1 MTQTADSQ
9 SSTRPARR
17 DVLEKHRSLWLHEAL
32 GDEPD
37 APPLTGRTSADV
49 CIVGGGFVGLWTA
62 YWLKQWDPGCDVV
75 VLESDICGGGAS
87 GRNGGFVL
95 SWWAKFPSLEKLLG
109 SADAIEVCRQS
120 AAAIDEIGEI
130 AGRHGIDAQFTKG
143 GWLWTARTPSQL
155 GAWDETVEATAA
167 AAPGM
172 FIELSDAEVGQRAG
186 SPRHLAGVLEP
197 SAATIHPGLL
207 VRGLR
212 RVCLELGVRIHEHT
226 RVSGF
231 TRGVSPVRVRTGRG
245 EVAAERLV
253 IATNAWAAGVR
264 ELHRRLVVVSSD
276 IVATARIPDRLA
288 RIGWTGGECITD
300 SQMMV
305 DYYHATRD
313 GRVAFGKGGWGIALG
328 GRIGADFD
336 RNPRRAA
343 AVEADLRR
351 TYPSLA
357 DVPVTHDWSG
367 PIDRT
372 PTSLPLLGR
381 LGGRPHIVYGVG
393 WSGNG
398 VGPSVLGGRILA
410 SLALGKDDRWSRY
423 PLVDREL
430 GRFPREPI
438 RFLGAH
444 VVRGAVARKERA
456 EREDRAPSWIDTR
469 LSRLAPAGLEDKT

>member
-1 MTQTADSQ
+1 M
-9 SSTRPARR
+9 
-17 DVLEKHRSLWLHEAL
+17 
-32 GDEPD
+32 
-37 APPLTGRTSADV
+37 
-49 CIVGGGFVGLWTA
+49 GLWTA
-62 YWLKQWDPGCDVV
+62 IRIRQQDPGCDVV
-75 VLESDICGGGAS
+75 VLEQDVCGGGAS

-95 SWWAKFPSLEKLLG
+95 SWWPKIASLVRLCGE
-109 SADAIEVCRQS
+109 ADALAIARDSE
-120 AAAIDEIGEI
+120 AAIGEI
-130 AGRHGIDAQFTKG
+130 GDFCRGHGIDAHFRRG
-143 GWLWTARTPSQL
+143 GWLWTATTRAQL
-155 GAWDETVEATAA
+155 GAWESVLAACMRLKVEAFR
-167 AAPGM
+167 P
-172 FIELSDAEVGQRAG
+172 LSPVEVARRSGSDVHRAG
-186 SPRHLAGVLEP
+186 VFEA
-197 SAATIHPGLL
+197 SAATVQPALL
-207 VRGLR
+207 ARGLR
-212 RVCLELGVRIHEHT
+212 HVALAAGVRIFEHT
-226 RVSGF
+226 RVRSF
-231 TRGVSPVRVRTGRG
+231 SRGRPVVVRLDRGRLR
-245 EVAAERLV
+245 AERLV
-253 IATNAWAAGVR
+253 VAANAWAAGIR
-264 ELHRRLVVVSSD
+264 ELAGRMVAITSD
-276 IVATARIPDRLA
+276 MVMTAPAPDRLRA
-288 RIGWTGGECITD
+288 IGWTGGECITD

-336 RNPRRAA
+336 RNPRRAS

-381 LGGRPHIVYGVG
+381 LGGRPHILYGVG

-398 VGPSVLGGRILA
+398 VGPSVLGGKILA
-410 SLALGKDDRWSRY
+410 SLALGRDDRWSRY

-456 EREDRAPSWIDTR
+456 EREDRDPSWIDAQ
-469 LSRLAPAGLEDKT
+469 LSKLAPAGLEDKR

>member
-1 MTQTADSQ
+1 MTP
-9 SSTRPARR
+9 PAR
-17 DVLEKHRSLWLHEAL
+17 HRSFWLQEAL
-32 GDEPD
+32 GDAPD
-37 APPLTGRTSADV
+37 APAFEGDGRADV
-49 CIVGGGFVGLWTA
+49 AILGGGYVGLWTA
-62 YWLKQWDPGCDVV
+62 IRIREQDPGCDVV
-75 VLESDICGGGAS
+75 VLEQDVCGGGAS

-95 SWWAKFPSLEKLLG
+95 SWWPKIASLVRLCGEP
-109 SADAIEVCRQS
+109 DALEIARDSEAS
-120 AAAIDEIGEI
+120 IGEI
-130 AGRHGIDAQFTKG
+130 ADFCRDHGIDAHFRRG
-143 GWLWTARTPSQL
+143 GWLWTATTRAQL
-155 GAWDETVEATAA
+155 GAWDSVVSTCARLGAEAFR
-167 AAPGM
+167 P
-172 FIELSDAEVGQRAG
+172 LSPADVARRSG
-186 SPRHLAGVLEP
+186 SDVHRAGVLDA
-197 SAATIHPGLL
+197 SAATVQPARLA
-207 VRGLR
+207 RGLR
-212 RVCLELGVRIHEHT
+212 RVALESGVRLYENT
-226 RVSGF
+226 RVRSF
-231 TRGVSPVRVRTGRG
+231 SRGRPVIVRLEHGRLRADRLV
-245 EVAAERLV
+245 VAA
-253 IATNAWAAGVR
+253 NAWAAGIR
-264 ELHRRLVVVSSD
+264 ELSGSLVAITSDMVMTAPAPNRLR
-276 IVATARIPDRLA
+276 A
-288 RIGWTGGECITD
+288 IGWTGGECITD

-328 GRIGADFD
+328 GRIGPDFD
-336 RNPRRAA
+336 RNPRRAR

-410 SLALGKDDRWSRY
+410 SLALGRDDRWSRY
-423 PLVDREL
+423 PLVDRRREL
-430 GRFPREPI
+430 GRFPGEPI

-456 EREDRAPSWIDTR
+456 EREDRKPAWIDER

>member
-109 SADAIEVCRQS
+109 STDAIEVCRQS
-120 AAAIDEIGEI
+120 AAAIGEIGEI

-231 TRGVSPVRVRTGRG
+231 TRGESPVRVRTGRG

-300 SQMMV
+300 SQLMV
-305 DYYHATRD
+305 NYYRTTRD
-313 GRVAFGKGGWGIALG
+313 GRIVFGKGGWGIALG
-328 GRIGADFD
+328 GWIPRSFD
-336 RNPRRAA
+336 ESRRRARG
-343 AVEADLRR
+343 VTADLHHA
-351 TYPSLA
+351 YPQIR
-357 DVPVTHDWSG
+357 DVPIEYDWCG

-372 PTSLPLLGR
+372 SDGLPFLGN
-381 LGGRPHIVYGVG
+381 LGGHENILYGVG

-398 VGPSVLGGRILA
+398 VGPSILGGKLLA
-410 SLALGKDDRWSRY
+410 SRLLDRDTAEAPT
-423 PLVDREL
+423 PLWNRSPMK
-430 GRFPREPI
+430 FPPDPI
-438 RFLGAH
+438 RYVGAH
-444 VVRGAVARKERA
+444 VVREAVRRKELA
-456 EREDRAPSWIDTR
+456 EQEGRRPNR
-469 LSRLAPAGLEDKT
+469 LHVALSKLVPAGLEDH